1 MTPLHTQPARPRAA
15 AARHRAVALLTWT
28 AVTAAASTAAHAE
41 PSVEAGASTPST
53 ADRPA
58 FYVRLGAAFLKPVSR
73 SSELELVDVHGA
85 ATLALQDGPIAGSGG
100 KVDSATIPAAIV
112 GYVLPTSSRKW
123 SIEGVLGIPFTVK
136 FRATGTL
143 ATMSLAPTA
152 LGIPTGVGPLGS
164 ELGEATALPIVAT
177 LTYQPIRSGV
187 FRPYAG
193 AGPSVLFA
201 TNAKVTNP
209 ILTEVNHPEMSITP
223 APGLVLQGGLE
234 ARFTRSIY
242 ARLDV
247 KFIAFMMA
255 HAEVRQIN
263 VKTPGLPLFDS
274 VEVGT
279 AKLDVTVNPLIV
291 QAGIGMDFDLW

>member
-1 MTPLHTQPARPRAA
+1 MTPLQTPPTRPPAA
-15 AARHRAVALLTWT
+15 AARHRAVALLTWLT
-28 AVTAAASTAAHAE
+28 VTVAGSTAARAE
-41 PSVEAGASTPST
+41 PSIEAGAPTQST

-100 KVDSATIPAAIV
+100 KVDSATIPAAII

-123 SIEGVLGIPFTVK
+123 SIEGVLGVPFTVK

-187 FRPYAG
+187 FRPYLG
-193 AGPSVLFA
+193 AGPSIMFTA
-201 TNAKVTNP
+201 NAKVTNP
-209 ILTEVNHPEMSITP
+209 ILTEVNRPEMSITP

-234 ARFTRSIY
+234 ARITRSIY
-242 ARLDV
+242 ARFDV

-291 QAGIGMDFDLW
+291 QAGLGMDFDLW